1 MIPTP
6 ALRVRLPAGARPS
19 ACPSASILRRA
30 LTPLVLGLAAWLAA
44 HGAKAAPGSGGLM
57 LRAPDAAPVEAPQF
71 ATDIAVEV
79 SGPTA
84 RAVVTQAFRN
94 TTGEWVEGTYVYP
107 LPEDAAVDSMKLVV
121 GERVIVADIRERA
134 AARRDYEAARR
145 SGRAAA
151 LTEQERPNV
160 FTNSVAN
167 IAPGETVLVQI
178 TYQQPVRLSG
188 GTHALRVPL
197 VVAPRYSPAPPLVA
211 PAAEAPDS
219 QAGST
224 DPVPD
229 RARITPPVLDPAAHA
244 PVNPVTL
251 GVTLRAG
258 FPLGPVRSGTHPVR
272 IEETGPESRR
282 ITLDAGPVPADRD
295 FELTWEA
302 APGRAPTVRIEE
314 TGPESR
320 RITLDAGPVPADRDF
335 ELTWEAAPGRAPTV
349 GLFRERVGADEYLL
363 AVLAP
368 PSGGPMPP
376 QAAQRLP
383 RDVVF
388 VIDNS
393 GSMAG
398 ASMRQA
404 KASLLLALD
413 RLDPSDRFSVIRFDD
428 TMERLFP
435 EPVPADAA
443 NLGLARRFVAGLEAR
458 GGTEMLAPL
467 RAALADPHPDET
479 GRVRQVIFLTDGA
492 IGNEE
497 QIFSAIVAGRG
508 RSRLFMVG
516 IGSAPNGH
524 LLRHAAEL
532 GRGSDTVIGAIDQVA
547 ERTRA
552 LFAKLENPVV
562 TDLSARFSEP
572 GIEATPDPLP
582 DLYRGEPVVIA
593 AKLGRAAETL
603 TLRGR
608 VGGQAWEQ
616 VVDLAAAV
624 PGAGIGK
631 IWARA
636 RIGAAET
643 ARLTGRLPASDADAA
658 ILALALEHG
667 LMTRHTSLVAVD
679 ATPRR
684 PAGVAL
690 TAADLPLNLP
700 AGWDFAAVFGER
712 SAAPPPRERRA
723 AVPVTTPAASPA
735 SRSIDLP
742 QTASPAPLHLW
753 LGLSLLALGLL
764 ALWRPAGRGRAR

>member
-302 APGRAPTVRIEE
+302 APGRAPTV
-314 TGPESR
+314 
-320 RITLDAGPVPADRDF
+320 
-335 ELTWEAAPGRAPTV
+335 

-368 PSGGPMPP
+368 PSGGAMPP

-764 ALWRPAGRGRAR
+764 ALRRPAGRGRAR

>member
-1 MIPTP
+1 MIPMP
-6 ALRVRLPAGARPS
+6 ALRAPAGAR
-19 ACPSASILRRA
+19 PSASILRRA
-30 LTPLVLGLAAWLAA
+30 LTPLVLGLAAWLSAPRA
-44 HGAKAAPGSGGLM
+44 EAAPGSGALL
-57 LRAPDAAPVEAPQF
+57 LRTPDAAPVEAPQL
-71 ATDIAVEV
+71 ATDVAVEV

-134 AARRDYEAARR
+134 AARRDYEAAR
-145 SGRAAA
+145 SAGRAAA

-197 VVAPRYSPAPPLVA
+197 VVAPRYNPAAPLVA
-211 PAAEAPDS
+211 PAAEA
-219 QAGST
+219 AGA

-229 RARITPPVLDPAAHA
+229 RARVTPPVLDPAAHA
-244 PVNPVTL
+244 PVNPVSL
-251 GVTLRAG
+251 GVSLRAG
-258 FPLGPVRSGTHPVR
+258 FPLGTVRSGTHAVR

-282 ITLDAGPVPADRD
+282 ITLDAGPIPADRD
-295 FELTWEA
+295 FELTWNA
-302 APGRAPTVRIEE
+302 APRHAPTI
-314 TGPESR
+314 
-320 RITLDAGPVPADRDF
+320 
-335 ELTWEAAPGRAPTV
+335 

-363 AVLAP
+363 AVLTP
-368 PSGGPMPP
+368 PDGAVMPP
-376 QAAQRLP
+376 DAPAAQRLP

-413 RLDPSDRFSVIRFDD
+413 RLTPADRFTVIRFDD

-443 NLGLARRFVAGLEAR
+443 HLDEARRFVAGLEAR

-467 RAALADPHPDET
+467 KAALADPHPEET

-497 QIFSAIVAGRG
+497 QIFSAIAAARG

-552 LFAKLENPVV
+552 LFAKLESPVV

-572 GIEATPDPLP
+572 GIDATPDLLP

-593 AKLGRAAETL
+593 AKLGRVAGTL

-608 VGGQAWEQ
+608 VGRQPWEQ

-631 IWARA
+631 VWARA

-643 ARLTGRLPASDADAA
+643 ARLTGRLPAATADAA
-658 ILALALEHG
+658 ILSLALEHG
-667 LMTRHTSLVAVD
+667 LMTRLTSLVAVD

-690 TAADLPLNLP
+690 TSADLPLNLP

-712 SAAPPPRERRA
+712 GTAPAPRERRA
-723 AVPVTTPAASPA
+723 AAPVPTAAPAAS
-735 SRSIDLP
+735 RGIDLP

-764 ALWRPAGRGRAR
+764 ALRGRRLAR